1 MLCQF
6 LPYSKVNQLY
16 ICIFFFI
23 FFPHIGYYRYC
34 VAFPVLYSRFS
45 LVTYFIYAVLCLIA
59 QLYLTLCNS
68 MDYSPPGSSV
78 HGILQARILGWG
90 LPWPPPVDLP
100 NPGIKPRS
108 SAWQADSLP
117 SESPGRPRILD
128 GVASPFSRGTSLP
141 GVKWG
146 SLALQVDSLPAK
158 PPGKPILYILVCI
171 QYMHRSKEKQE
182 DVKQNAAFLVAA
194 L

>member
-117 SESPGRPRILD
+117 SESPGKSKNTGR
-128 GVASPFSRGTSLP
+128 
-141 GVKWG
+141 G
-146 SLALQVDSLPAK
+146 SLSLLQGNFPT
-158 PPGKPILYILVCI
+158 
-171 QYMHRSKEKQE
+171 RSQMGFSCF
-182 DVKQNAAFLVAA
+182 AGGFFTS
-194 L
+194 